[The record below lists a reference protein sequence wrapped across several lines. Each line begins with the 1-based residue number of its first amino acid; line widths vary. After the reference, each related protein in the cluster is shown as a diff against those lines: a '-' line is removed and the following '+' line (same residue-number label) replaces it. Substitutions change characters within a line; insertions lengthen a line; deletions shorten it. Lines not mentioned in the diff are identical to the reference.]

1 MQNANLALKH
11 CLIESFLFEDDN
23 ESKTK
28 KVVEGLKKWLGEV
41 KEKLKAIIKKFT
53 DGVLNV
59 FKAIKLAPSNL
70 AKKFPITKAKR
81 AEKLDREITEFTV
94 KYEKLMNEY
103 KALCTTFGVNPS
115 HPIGKKQV
123 TETAEKIK
131 TVKAELDRL
140 IEKFNKLNS
149 KTNLKEAEGD
159 VIEGKATEVK
169 REVSTVVAKR
179 HETNK
184 SKIFTVYKKLSNF
197 IISGI
202 KDMVAMIGKLIKAC
216 GDIIK
221 KGGKGIGTV
230 VSTLGK
236 GISNGFNYIYTNVKT
251 FISTTAAAVKAG
263 VISKSDKK
271 KEA

>member
-11 CLIESFLFEDDN
+11 CLIESFLLEDDN
-23 ESKTK
+23 ESKTR

-41 KEKLKAIIKKFT
+41 KEKLKKIIAKFT
-53 DGVLNV
+53 NGVLNV
-59 FKAIKLAPSNL
+59 FKSIKLAPSNL

-81 AEKLDREITEFTV
+81 AEKLDREISEFTV

-103 KALCTTFGVNPS
+103 KILCRAYDST
-115 HPIGKKQV
+115 HPIGKKQID
-123 TETAEKIK
+123 ETSEKIK
-131 TVKAELDRL
+131 NVKANLDRL

-149 KTNLKEAEGD
+149 KTELKEAEGD

-169 REVSTVVAKR
+169 REVSTVVAKK
-179 HETNK
+179 HEANK
-184 SKIFTVYKKLSNF
+184 NKIFGIYKKLSNF
-197 IISGI
+197 IIGGV
-202 KDMVAMIGKLIKAC
+202 KDMVSMIGKLIKAC

-221 KGGKGIGTV
+221 KGGKGLGAA

-236 GISNGFNYIYTNVKT
+236 GISNGFNYIYTNVRT

-271 KEA
+271 EA

>member
-28 KVVEGLKKWLGEV
+28 KMVEGLKKWLEEV

-81 AEKLDREITEFTV
+81 AEKLDREISEFTV

-103 KALCTTFGVNPS
+103 KILCRAYANFN
-115 HPIGKKQV
+115 HPIGKKQME
-123 TETAEKIK
+123 ETSEKIK
-131 TVKAELDRL
+131 AVKAELDRL
-140 IEKFNKLNS
+140 TEKFNKLNS
-149 KTNLKEAEGD
+149 KTDLKEAEGD
-159 VIEGKATEVK
+159 VIEGKAVEVK
-169 REVSTVVAKR
+169 RDASSAETKK
-179 HETNK
+179 HEANK
-184 SKIFTVYKKLSNF
+184 NKIFAVYKKLSKF
-197 IISGI
+197 IIDGV
-202 KDMVAMIGKLIKAC
+202 KDMVSMIGKLIKAC
-216 GDIIK
+216 GNIIK
-221 KGGKGIGTV
+221 KGGKGIGTA

-236 GISNGFNYIYTNVKT
+236 GISNGFSYIYTNVKT

-263 VISKSDKK
+263 VISKFGNK